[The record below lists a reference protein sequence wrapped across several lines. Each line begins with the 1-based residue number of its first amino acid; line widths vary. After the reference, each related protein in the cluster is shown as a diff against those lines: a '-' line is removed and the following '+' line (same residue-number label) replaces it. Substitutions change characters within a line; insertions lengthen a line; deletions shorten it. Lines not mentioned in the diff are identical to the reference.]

1 MVVSEGQGASQ
12 IEGILCCGVRLY
24 PLLHG
29 LWSDFSRSYGIVF
42 VSNQNYAPHT
52 KAHQR
57 FRAKAPLIAA
67 SVSGHITPQQL
78 H

>member
-1 MVVSEGQGASQ
+1 MRGQTLSSYSTV
-12 IEGILCCGVRLY
+12 CGLIF
-24 PLLHG
+24 L
-29 LWSDFSRSYGIVF
+29 RSYAIVF

-67 SVSGHITPQQL
+67 SVSDHITPQKL